1 MKIPEQFSDAIKNA
15 RSVVLFTHV
24 HPDGD
29 ALGSLLGMAGILESL
44 NKKVFCYLEEAV
56 PYIYLFLPG
65 KERVNT
71 SLSDLAD
78 FVEKNTEV
86 IALSLD
92 CGDCGRLGK
101 NSEKM
106 MEISPFLVIDHHT
119 SHQDFGQYRWV
130 DAARSSTGEMVY
142 ELAQHFGA
150 FLSYQTAFNLYVA
163 ISTDTGSFC
172 YDSTTSR
179 TLAIAADLVQAGVL
193 PNEVSGY
200 IYNNYTPQRIR
211 LLERVLATLQL
222 DQSESIA
229 MIHVTRTMFAE
240 SGALPEDVEGF
251 IDFPRS
257 INSVEV
263 AVFIKEARNDTIS
276 ISMRAKGGYDVAA
289 IARKFNGGGHRN
301 AAGFRLLGKT
311 VEEARM
317 MILGSI
323 GVDGF
328 E

>member
-1 MKIPEQFSDAIKNA
+1 MKIPEQFSNAIKDA
-15 RSVVLFTHV
+15 QSVVLFTHV

-29 ALGSLLGMAGILESL
+29 ALGSLLSMAEILGSL
-44 NKKVFCYLEEAV
+44 NKRVFCYLEEAV
-56 PYIYLFLPG
+56 PYLYWFLPG
-65 KERVNT
+65 IERVNT

-78 FVEKNTEV
+78 FTEKNNGV

-106 MEISPFLVIDHHT
+106 LEISPFLVIDHHT
-119 SHQDFGQYRWV
+119 SHQNFGQYRWV
-130 DAARSSTGEMVY
+130 DAARSSTGEMVF
-142 ELAQHFGA
+142 ELAQHLGA
-150 FLSYQTAFNLYVA
+150 SLSRETAFNLYVA

-172 YDSTTSR
+172 FDSTTSR
-179 TLAIAADLVQAGVL
+179 TLAIAAELVQAGVS
-193 PNEVSGY
+193 PNEVSSY

-222 DQSESIA
+222 DKSETIA
-229 MIHVTRTMFAE
+229 MIHVTRNMFAE

-251 IDFPRS
+251 VDFPRS
-257 INSVEV
+257 IKSVEV
-263 AVFIKEARNDTIS
+263 AVFIKEAQRDNIS
-276 ISMRAKGGYDVAA
+276 ISMRAKGRYDVAA

-301 AAGFRLLGKT
+301 AAGFRLSGIT
-311 VEEARM
+311 VEEARRM
-317 MILGSI
+317 VLGSI
-323 GVDGF
+323 TVGDV

>member
-1 MKIPEQFSDAIKNA
+1 MKIPEQFCNAVQNA

-56 PYIYLFLPG
+56 PYIYSFLPG

-78 FVEKNTEV
+78 FTEKNTEV

-106 MEISPFLVIDHHT
+106 MEISPFLVMDHHT
-119 SHQDFGQYRWV
+119 SHQNFGQHRWV

-142 ELAQHFGA
+142 ELAQYFGA
-150 FLSYQTAFNLYVA
+150 FLSYETAFNLYVA

-179 TLAIAADLVQAGVL
+179 TLAIAAELVQAGVL

-211 LLERVLATLQL
+211 LLERVLGTLQL
-222 DQSESIA
+222 DESQTIA
-229 MIHVTRTMFAE
+229 MIHVTRAMFAE
-240 SGALPEDVEGF
+240 RGALPEDVEGF

-257 INSVEV
+257 IKNVEI
-263 AVFIKEARNDTIS
+263 AVFIKETLYDTIS
-276 ISMRAKGGYDVAA
+276 ISMRAKGNHDVAA

-301 AAGFRLLGKT
+301 AAGFRLPGKT
-311 VEEARM
+311 VEEARW
-317 MILGSI
+317 MILDSI
-323 GVDGF
+323 A
-328 E
+328 

>member
-1 MKIPEQFSDAIKNA
+1 MKIPEQFRDAIKNA
-15 RSVVLFTHV
+15 QSVVLFTHV

-29 ALGSLLGMAGILESL
+29 ALGSLLSMAEILESL
-44 NKKVFCYLEEAV
+44 DKKVFCYLEEAV
-56 PYIYLFLPG
+56 PYLYWFLPG
-65 KERVNT
+65 NERVNT

-78 FVEKNTEV
+78 FTEKNNEV

-101 NSEKM
+101 NSDKM
-106 MEISPFLVIDHHT
+106 MEIKPFLVIDHHT
-119 SHQDFGQYRWV
+119 SHQNFGQYRWV

-142 ELAQHFGA
+142 ELAQHLGA
-150 FLSYQTAFNLYVA
+150 PLSHEAAFNLYVA

-179 TLAIAADLVQAGVL
+179 TLEIAAELVREGVS
-193 PNEVSGY
+193 PNEVSSY
-200 IYNNYTPQRIR
+200 IYNNYTQQRIR

-222 DQSESIA
+222 DKSETIA
-229 MIHVTRTMFAE
+229 MIHVTRNMLFE

-257 INSVEV
+257 IKSVEV
-263 AVFIKEARNDTIS
+263 AVFIKEGQHDTIS
-276 ISMRAKGGYDVAA
+276 ISMRAKGRYDVAA

-301 AAGFRLLGKT
+301 AAGFRLPGKT
-311 VEEARM
+311 VEEVRRM
-317 MILGSI
+317 VLDSI
-323 GVDGF
+323 SVGDAQ
-328 E
+328 